1 MGTAMNCNE
10 EMLDVARAAY
20 LAARGESDL
29 IPIKEAAT
37 LVDRTVPTLK
47 KWIKRE
53 EISGVRENPD
63 NPRSRL
69 LVSRRELM
77 TYMATAG
84 KAANPPRPKASS
96 SNGPSKAVLKAE
108 LDGQKAL
115 VAALQMQLELI
126 QTQISVIEEAKR
138 CEQRR
143 ADDWKD
149 RAVGLEAEL
158 KAARMQAGLPWWKKL
173 LTTNKAI
180 EAQ

>member
-1 MGTAMNCNE
+1 MGIAMTFNE

-77 TYMATAG
+77 AHMATAG
-84 KAANPPRPKASS
+84 KAANPPRPKPS
-96 SNGPSKAVLKAE
+96 SNKGPSKAVLQAE

-115 VAALQMQLELI
+115 VSALQMQLELI
-126 QTQISVIEEAKR
+126 QTQISVVEEAKR

-149 RAVGLEAEL
+149 RAAGLDAEL
-158 KAARMQAGLPWWKKL
+158 KAARMQAGLPWWRKL

-180 EAQ
+180 ESQ

>member
-1 MGTAMNCNE
+1 MTINE

-47 KWIKRE
+47 KWIKKD
-53 EISGVRENPD
+53 EISAVRENPD

-69 LVSRRELM
+69 MVSRRELM

-84 KAANPPRPKASS
+84 KAANPPRPMASS
-96 SNGPSKAVLKAE
+96 SGGPSKAVLHAE
-108 LDGQKAL
+108 LEGQKAL
-115 VAALQMQLELI
+115 VSALQMQLDLI
-126 QTQISVIEEAKR
+126 QSQITVVEESKR

-149 RAVGLEAEL
+149 RAAGLEGEL
-158 KAARMQAGLPWWKKL
+158 KAARMQAGLPWWRKL
-173 LTTNKAI
+173 LTTNAAI
-180 EAQ
+180 ESS